1 MREGHL
7 LPGRR
12 DGAQLSRGG
21 PAHVQRGPH
30 HRDAQLRPSAD
41 LPAFVPGGRHTR
53 SRRRHR
59 VGRRRARRPESAVA
73 LLPHSWPWPLADG
86 RRLSHRGI
94 LLLHD
99 IHPATV
105 MALPSLL
112 NELKDKG
119 YHVVQVVAAG
129 ERPQSLP
136 DLVASPIHEEAW
148 PRVLKTSATAA
159 APVHVKAALR
169 HRIKKG
175 GTQEKARPAGG

>member
-1 MREGHL
+1 M
-7 LPGRR
+7 
-12 DGAQLSRGG
+12 
-21 PAHVQRGPH
+21 
-30 HRDAQLRPSAD
+30 
-41 LPAFVPGGRHTR
+41 
-53 SRRRHR
+53 
-59 VGRRRARRPESAVA
+59 
-73 LLPHSWPWPLADG
+73 
-86 RRLSHRGI
+86 RRLDEKGRGI

-148 PRVLKTSATAA
+148 PRVLKTSATAH
-159 APVHVKAALR
+159 VHVKAALR
-169 HRIKKG
+169 HRIKKAH
-175 GTQEKARPAGG
+175 TRNRRPAAVASLPASDHAASRAWQ